1 LKVCL
6 ITESKIIIDQA
17 QELAAIVM
25 KFPVEQILNLPETK
39 VLDCQEVEGAGI
51 IITIEKAVNHCS
63 CPNCG
68 NVTQSIH
75 QDHWRMIHD
84 LPWSEKPV
92 LLKINR
98 RQFKCHKCKKV
109 FSEKLEF
116 VEKSKGYTKRL
127 AANIVEQVLNSNIHS
142 VAKRNDLSD
151 EEVESMLKRQ
161 VTQIQKINLRGLKR
175 LGIDEI
181 ALVKGQGNYLAVIVD
196 LDTRKPIEIVKTRRI
211 EEIGEVMKGWGFKVL
226 EQIQEVSIDLWSP
239 YKSLVE
245 ELMPNANITAD
256 RFHVMKQVNDELD
269 TIRKS
274 EKKAAM
280 SLEDKSEKERILAG
294 LNKSKYSLIKNEDSL
309 NEEQKIRLKAVQEVS
324 PTLAKMHSL
333 KEKFR
338 QIFESHTSWGDS
350 IIQLLDWMYDAM
362 LLFPKSIGTMIR
374 WFGEIVGYFDGRTTS
389 GTVEGINNKL
399 KLIKRLG
406 YGFRNFNNFRLRSL
420 LNWHFSINSP

>member
-1 LKVCL
+1 
-6 ITESKIIIDQA
+6 
-17 QELAAIVM
+17 M
-25 KFPVEQILNLPETK
+25 KFPVEQILNLPEMK
-39 VLDCQEVEGAGI
+39 VLDCLRVASRREEVEGAGI
-51 IITIEKAVNHCS
+51 IITIEKAVNHCT

-68 NVTQSIH
+68 NITLSIH

-116 VEKSKGYTKRL
+116 VDKNKGYTKRL
-127 AANIVEQVLNSNIHS
+127 ADNIVEQVLNSNIHS

-151 EEVESMLKRQ
+151 EEVESMLRRQ
-161 VTQIQKINLRGLKR
+161 VAKIQKINLSQVKRLALRLRSGLTPSEVEA

-211 EEIGEVMKGWGFKVL
+211 EEIREVLKRWGVEVL

-269 TIRKS
+269 QMRKA

-280 SLEDKSEKERILAG
+280 SLENKSEKNRILAG
-294 LNKSKYSLIKNEDSL
+294 LNKSKYSLIKNEKSL
-309 NEEQKIRLKAVQEVS
+309 NEEQKTRLKAVQEVS

-338 QIFESHTSWGDS
+338 EIFEFSTSWGDS
-350 IIQLLDWMYDAM
+350 IVKLLDWMYDAM
-362 LLFPKSIGTMIR
+362 LFFPKAIGTMIR

>member
-1 LKVCL
+1 
-6 ITESKIIIDQA
+6 
-17 QELAAIVM
+17 M

-51 IITIEKAVNHCS
+51 IITIEKAVNYCT

-68 NVTQSIH
+68 NVSQSIH

-116 VEKSKGYTKRL
+116 VDKSTCYTKRL

-142 VAKRNDLSD
+142 VAQRNDLSD

-161 VTQIQKINLRGLKR
+161 VAQIQKINLREVKR

-211 EEIGEVMKGWGFKVL
+211 EEIGEVLKGWGFEVL

-269 TIRKS
+269 TMRKS

-294 LNKSKYSLIKNEDSL
+294 LNKSKYSLIKNEESL
-309 NEEQKIRLKAVQEVS
+309 NEEQKNRLKAVQEVS
-324 PTLAKMHSL
+324 SILAKMHSL
-333 KEKFR
+333 KENFR
-338 QIFESHTSWGDS
+338 QIFESNTSWGDS
-350 IIQLLDWMYDAM
+350 IIKLLDWMYDAM
-362 LLFPKSIGTMIR
+362 SFFPKTIGTMVR

-389 GTVEGINNKL
+389 GIVEGINNKL